1 MEESYGDLKITKKK
15 SIFNYTTLIPIETF
29 SFDTT
34 DFDILKT
41 LTYITSS
48 LDISVLHTFKIISST
63 WSEIVLTYITNIIS
77 YYYLPSNIMNDT

>member
-63 WSEIVLTYITNIIS
+63 
-77 YYYLPSNIMNDT
+77 